1 MKPKQLAMTVLV
13 LGLMAVSF
21 VFGAAFASRL
31 ANQASEGVALA
42 QFPGDVFANESA
54 LHALQAQS
62 TGSLTPVETFWQ
74 VLNRVRE
81 RYYQPISDEDKLA
94 YGAAKGL
101 MSSLGDPYSRF
112 LDPDD
117 LKGFER
123 MTQGSLE
130 GIGAVLAPGDLKE
143 IEVRHVII
151 LRPFPGGPA
160 EKAGLL
166 PGDLI
171 VGVGPSPEKIENVL
185 GMTVDEVADRIRGP
199 RGSKVYMSV
208 VRKLEEPAIQ
218 VEVTRD
224 RVEVPIVETK
234 NFDSVA
240 YIKLESFSEQS
251 GKKLAEGLAKL
262 EGQPESAL
270 IIDLRGNGGGLLD
283 AAVEIVS
290 MFVEDGPVVYI
301 KERDGNPQ
309 PLNVQKT
316 FYRNYTFPIVVLT
329 NGQTASAAEILSGA
343 LRDTGRATLIGET
356 TFGKGL
362 VQTVIPLTDGKTAM
376 SITTAKYLTPNQ
388 TDINKTGIVPDYAV
402 KLTQDEW
409 IKLNRGTLADAD
421 DDQLQAALTFLET
434 NSVPESMLSK
444 EEPKDRTAWQ
454 PATTESQPEDEP
466 RK

>member
-1 MKPKQLAMTVLV
+1 MHMKPRQLAYAVVV
-13 LGLMAVSF
+13 LGLMAISF
-21 VFGAAFASRL
+21 AMGAGFAGRL
-31 ANQASEGVALA
+31 GGSGVAYA
-42 QFPGDVFANESA
+42 QFGGDVFSNQAA
-54 LHALQAQS
+54 LEALQAQNAQN
-62 TGSLTPVETFWQ
+62 LTPVETFWQ

-81 RYYQPISDEDKLA
+81 RYYLPIEDENKLA

-117 LKGFER
+117 LKGFDR
-123 MTQGSLE
+123 ITRGALE
-130 GIGAVLAPGDLKE
+130 GIGAILAPGDNPD
-143 IEVRHVII
+143 IQTRHVII

-171 VGVGPSPEKIENVL
+171 VGVGQSAEKMENVL
-185 GMTVDEVADRIRGP
+185 GMSVDEVADRVRGA
-199 RGSKVYMSV
+199 RGTTVFLSV
-208 VRKLEEPAIQ
+208 VRKLDEPAIV

-234 NFDSVA
+234 NFDEIA

-251 GKKLAEGLAKL
+251 AKKLAEGLAKL

-270 IIDLRGNGGGLLD
+270 VIDLRGNGGGLLD
-283 AAVEIVS
+283 AAVDIVS
-290 MFVEDGPVVYI
+290 MFVKDGPVVYI

-309 PLNVQKT
+309 PLNVKKQQ
-316 FYRNYTFPIVVLT
+316 YRDYAFPIVVLV

-343 LRDTGRATLIGET
+343 LRDTGRAKLVGET

-362 VQTVIPLTDGKTAM
+362 VQTVIPLADGRTAM

-388 TDINKTGIVPDYAV
+388 TDINKTGIKPDFTV
-402 KLTQDEW
+402 KLAQPEW
-409 IKLNRGTLADAD
+409 IKLNRGQLEEGEDK
-421 DDQLQAALTFLET
+421 QLQAALALLKTGDVPADMIAQDEPKT
-434 NSVPESMLSK
+434 PAGWTPKSGESSPESG
-444 EEPKDRTAWQ
+444 TQ
-454 PATTESQPEDEP
+454 
-466 RK
+466 